1 MFGNFL
7 ASRSFSH
14 QESNQSGGSDN
25 STLYSSYISIPSI
38 SGSLEFD
45 TTSKYKE
52 IQANLAKL
60 DAVSILMICML
71 L

>member
-25 STLYSSYISIPSI
+25 STLYSSYTVWHDNFTVIKFYGFAI
-38 SGSLEFD
+38 LCRER
-45 TTSKYKE
+45 
-52 IQANLAKL
+52 KL
-60 DAVSILMICML
+60 TDFNFTEPWLIK
-71 L
+71 